1 MSWFSEF
8 VSSLGNALWNTFKV
22 GGRDIGEGIEEAIN
36 FGPVFSITTPFGT
49 FPVPSAVLG
58 ILFTVVVIFVFSVWY
73 RQRLQLY
80 KISTTQS
87 LIEKLFTMIESACKQ
102 NHLND
107 EQCQVMV
114 PYIASVGA
122 FIIMSNLVSVFKVA
136 PPAQNPAFS
145 IALAFFT
152 LFFVIFMGIKFVGL
166 KGFLRSL
173 LFPKVIL
180 LPFNILDYI
189 IKPVSLAFRLFGN
202 IFGAYILI
210 EFISLIVPLFIPS
223 ILGIWFDIGDGII
236 QGLVFAYLTL
246 NYVGEIVER
255 LHELDIAEEE
265 KLKEEQ
271 RRREI

>member
-1 MSWFSEF
+1 MSRLSEF
-8 VSSLGNALWNTFKV
+8 FVSLGEQLWNNFKV
-22 GGRDIGEGIEEAIN
+22 GGRDIGAGIEEAID
-36 FGPVFSITTPFGT
+36 FGPVFSVTTPFGT
-49 FPVPSAVLG
+49 IPVPSAVLG
-58 ILFTVVVIFVFSVWY
+58 ILFTVVCIFLFSVWY
-73 RQRLQLY
+73 KRRLEVY

-107 EQCQVMV
+107 EQCEVMV
-114 PYIASVGA
+114 PYIAGVGA
-122 FIIMSNLVSVFKVA
+122 FIILSNLVSVFKVA

-152 LFFVIFMGIKFVGL
+152 LFFVIFTGIRFVGL

-173 LFPKVIL
+173 LFPKAIL

-210 EFISLIVPLFIPS
+210 EFISLIVPLFVPS
-223 ILGIWFDIGDGII
+223 VLGIWFDIGDGII

-246 NYVGEIVER
+246 TYVGEIVER

-265 KLKEEQ
+265 KQREEQ